1 MVSSVRCCCLR
12 LVSQAEDC
20 ETEFNAGHLS
30 GAHLGPT
37 PVEARG
43 RKTKWAEGE
52 LGCGA
57 DPTAMGALC

>member
-1 MVSSVRCCCLR
+1 MLSSVMCWCLR
-12 LVSQAEDC
+12 LVSQGEDC

-43 RKTKWAEGE
+43 RKTERAEGE
-52 LGCGA
+52 FGCDA
-57 DPTAMGALC
+57 DPTSMGALC